1 MKRNNNDLIVGGV
14 IFLSLF
20 ILIAGVLWLKEIS
33 VSRKMVTYTVLFP
46 NIGTLQVG
54 DPVTVNGV
62 KRGSTAKI
70 YLHKAKVAVELKL
83 DEGVAFTDSS
93 KVTVQNIGLM
103 GERMVGIQ
111 LSDKGKPY
119 TPDTKETVNYID
131 GYFDSGIAEAMGLLG
146 SVLSEV
152 LSLVDTVEEIIHLTV
167 GDTDFIDFFQTIV
180 GRLDTIVCLVDDL
193 VKENKDDIDEAI
205 DNVHALSAEVKNLLK
220 SNRANMDNILE
231 NGSELTNAALVIAG
245 RVDSIAQSVNSIVTD
260 IESGKGSVGLLFEDE
275 SIIRELKES
284 LVNLDSLVTDVND
297 NGLKLRVKLLGNKK
311 YFKQKKEQKKE

>member
-1 MKRNNNDLIVGGV
+1 MKRSNNDLIVGGV

-20 ILIAGVLWLKEIS
+20 VLIAGVLWLKEIS
-33 VSRKMVTYTVLFP
+33 VSSKMVTYTVLFP
-46 NIGTLQVG
+46 NIGTLQLG

-62 KRGSTAKI
+62 KRGSTSKI
-70 YLHKAKVAVELKL
+70 YLHKAMVAVELKL
-83 DEGVAFTDSS
+83 DVGVVFTDSS
-93 KVTVQNIGLM
+93 IVTVQNIGLM

-111 LSDKGKPY
+111 LSDKGNPHV
-119 TPDTKETVNYID
+119 PDSKETVNYIT

-152 LSLVDTVEEIIHLTV
+152 LSLVDTVENIIHQTV

-180 GRLDTIVCLVDDL
+180 GRLDTIVYLVDDL
-193 VKENKDDIDEAI
+193 VKDNKDDIDEAI

-220 SNRANMDNILE
+220 TNRANMDNILE
-231 NGSELTNAALVIAG
+231 NGSQLTSSALVIAE
-245 RVDSIAQSVNSIVTD
+245 RVDSIAKTVNGIVSD
-260 IESGKGSVGLLFEDE
+260 IESGKGSIGLLVEDD

-297 NGLKLRVKLLGNKK
+297 NGLKLRVKIFGNKK
-311 YFKQKKEQKKE
+311 YFNKKQK